1 MMPAFQ
7 SIYGQPYRVLSCMR
21 IVAGLIIAL
30 VLTSQPAHA
39 ADDAAT
45 AAEAAKPATKETFK
59 EQLGDVWSRELL
71 TGDWEGW
78 RTNLQEHGI
87 DPQFRLSQFGQ
98 WVADGGVETDGGYA
112 GTMDYRINADLKK
125 LFGLW
130 DGLTVAMHA
139 RSRWGQD
146 VNQAAGAFAL
156 PNAGPIMPLPGNYT
170 GTDVTGLTVSQ
181 SFPAVSGRIPVVTLG
196 KLDVIDTLN
205 GFFPSV
211 GYGQEG
217 FWNVNALVTALPWF
231 GAVEGLSLYGAYGV
245 TINEEYQSAESGLL
259 VTGTQGV
266 SDNWNSLQ
274 DSFDDGVWIAA
285 FQRVFWKLEDK
296 PGYIMIFAAGST
308 RDQPSN
314 DPRDWTIIPGA
325 PPAITST
332 NEDKPWD
339 IALYLSQVLWQAEDD
354 PSRKATVLLGG
365 TVGPDDPQFAQYN
378 FFASVE
384 AYGPMAS
391 RPADRMGVSFWY
403 NWLSDNYKQLVRPVI
418 NLRDL
423 YGFEIYYNIAIN
435 NWFHVTPDLQFIKN
449 ERNGDDLAI
458 IPGIRAVI
466 DF

>member
-1 MMPAFQ
+1 M
-7 SIYGQPYRVLSCMR
+7 SLVLQPIHAAWSFTRVA
-21 IVAGLIIAL
+21 AGLVLAL
-30 VLTSQPAHA
+30 AVMSQPVRA
-39 ADDAAT
+39 ADEV
-45 AAEAAKPATKETFK
+45 AAEDTKPAPKETFK
-59 EQLGDVWSRELL
+59 EQFEEVWTRDLF

-78 RTNLQEHGI
+78 RTALQDHGI
-87 DPQFRLSQFGQ
+87 DPQFRLGQYGQ
-98 WVADGGVETDGGYA
+98 WVADGGVESTRGAYG
-112 GTMDYRINADLKK
+112 GTMDYRLNLDLRK

-130 DGLTVAMHA
+130 EGLTVNMHA
-139 RSRWGQD
+139 RSRFGQD
-146 VNQAAGAFAL
+146 VNQDAGAFAL
-156 PNAGPIMPLPGNYT
+156 PSAGMIMPLPGTYT
-170 GTDVTGLTVSQ
+170 GTDVTGLTISQ
-181 SFPAVSGRIPVVTLG
+181 SMSAFAGREAVVSLG
-196 KLDVIDTLN
+196 KIDVIDTLT

-217 FWNVNALVTALPWF
+217 FWNVNALVSALPWF

-285 FQRVFWKLEDK
+285 FQRLFWKLEDK

-314 DPRDWTIIPGA
+314 DPRDWTVIPGA

-332 NEDKPWD
+332 KEDKPWD

-354 PSRKATVLLGG
+354 PSRKATILLGG

-378 FFASVE
+378 FFTSVE

-423 YGFEIYYNIAIN
+423 YGFELYYNIAIN
-435 NWFHVTPDLQFIKN
+435 KWFHVTPDLQVIKN
-449 ERNGDDLAI
+449 ENNGDDFAI